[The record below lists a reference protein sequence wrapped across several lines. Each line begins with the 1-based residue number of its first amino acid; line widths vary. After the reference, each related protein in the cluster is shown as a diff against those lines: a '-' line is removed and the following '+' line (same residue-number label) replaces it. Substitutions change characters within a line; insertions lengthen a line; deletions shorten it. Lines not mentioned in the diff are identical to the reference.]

1 MGKYRFVRNG
11 TDDYSLIYG
20 DKKIDFH
27 SDVGIIT
34 ELQMVYSNA
43 EEQMIFALAEKGKTI
58 NDLVKSYKKD
68 GKTYYDYSSKDALK
82 KVYVDKEQTR
92 LLGEAVKKVMGV
104 DYNFLI
110 QDIDFDNLAEAEE
123 FLKDLGAA
131 ITGRFRDKGQEKVDQ

>member
-11 TDDYSLIYG
+11 TDDYSLIYK
-20 DKKIDFH
+20 DKEIRFH

-34 ELQMVYSNA
+34 ELQMVYANA
-43 EEQMIFALAEKGKTI
+43 EEQMIFALAEKGKTV
-58 NDLVKSYKKD
+58 NDIIKSYKKD

-104 DYNFLI
+104 SYNELI
-110 QDIDFDNLAEAEE
+110 KEIDFETLTEAEE
-123 FLKDLGAA
+123 FLRDLGAA